1 MAALAPRQ
9 SAVRG
14 VVGGEV
20 MGDNAM
26 LYEAVYETKAA
37 ALADLDVF
45 DHMHE
50 AELIGK
56 YDAAVIDKEDGKPH
70 IVKRVDR
77 PRIDVIPEL
86 VGGGTLKRSELK
98 QAAKELA
105 PGEAAL
111 VVVGEPTIGRAFEDV
126 VKQANKTAK
135 HEFDRS
141 ADDLAEALIGSTRS

>member
-1 MAALAPRQ
+1 
-9 SAVRG
+9 
-14 VVGGEV
+14 

-26 LYEAVYETKAA
+26 LYEAVYKTKDA

-45 DHMHE
+45 DHMHD
-50 AELIGK
+50 ADLIGK

-77 PRIDVIPEL
+77 PRINVIPEL

-98 QAAKELA
+98 QAAEVLA

-111 VVVGEPTIGRAFEDV
+111 VVVGEPTIGKAFDNAV
-126 VKQANKTAK
+126 QQANKPAK
-135 HEFDRS
+135 QEFDQS
-141 ADDLAEALIGSTRS
+141 ADDLAYALTEATKS